1 MKQKKDYTLL
11 ALAIPFL
18 IALIAS
24 GAFSGCDIKAS
35 NLDRH
40 YASDVSNIQPV
51 HQCTDKTHLAC
62 DGGCECDGMEC
73 KEMPNVCRYEG
84 QECPNYNTCT
94 GHGVAA
100 RDYQI
105 DLHFDTVRVYD
116 GNRLVDTYISNWK
129 NQIDTILLNDNQ

>member
-1 MKQKKDYTLL
+1 MKKTKDYTLL
-11 ALAIPFL
+11 ALAIPLF

-51 HQCTDKTHLAC
+51 HQCTDKSHVNC

-73 KEMPNVCRYEG
+73 KVNECRYEG

-105 DLHFDTVRVYD
+105 EVYNDTVWVYD
-116 GNRLVDTYISNWK
+116 GQRLVDRYISNWK
-129 NQIDTILLNDNQ
+129 GQIDTVLLNDNQ